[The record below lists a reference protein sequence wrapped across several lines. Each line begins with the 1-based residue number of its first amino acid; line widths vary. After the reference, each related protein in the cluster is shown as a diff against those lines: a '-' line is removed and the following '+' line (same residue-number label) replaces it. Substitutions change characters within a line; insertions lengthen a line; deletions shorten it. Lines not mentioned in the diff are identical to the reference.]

1 MHLIVVSSLDAL
13 CRREACGDLAAE
25 HPGSLVVFHDL
36 LENGLVI
43 RRVFDAAGPVEYE
56 ETILEHGCLSCA
68 VRLDLVPAIDRLAA
82 SAQGPIIIGL
92 PPAVPASVA
101 VTALNRGLS
110 RPATVSSAII
120 ALAPDALEDHIWDPH
135 TLFESGFTPV
145 ADDERTPGE
154 FLLGELAFAD
164 TVLVAEPDI
173 VPADPAGRE
182 RGLHLLRELAP
193 HAHLAPKAASVRP
206 GGHRFPDA
214 ASRTAAGT
222 VQVRRS
228 SASAAASPFVT
239 VVQRM
244 ERPLHPG
251 RFRQVLGTLAE
262 GCCVLQGHLWVASAP
277 ECRIAIQGIG
287 PRVWLENTGKWPEEP
302 AATGQAGRA
311 PGPAATVLAATG
323 EGLDPAEF
331 QRLLR
336 DCELTDDEL
345 AAGAVLPDPFGLRP
359 AS

>member
-13 CRREACGDLAAE
+13 CRREACGNLAAE

-193 HAHLAPKAASVRP
+193 HAHLA
-206 GGHRFPDA
+206 
-214 ASRTAAGT
+214 AGT

-228 SASAAASPFVT
+228 AANAAASPFVT

-262 GCCVLQGHLWVASAP
+262 GYCVLQGHLWVASAP

-287 PRVWLENTGKWPEEP
+287 PRVWLENTGTWPEEP

-331 QRLLR
+331 ERLLR

-345 AAGAVLPDPFGLRP
+345 AAGTVLPDPFGLRS

>member
-1 MHLIVVSSLDAL
+1 MRLIVVSSLDAL
-13 CRREACGDLAAE
+13 CRLEACGDLAAE

-43 RRVFDAAGPVEYE
+43 RRVFRGADPIEHD
-56 ETILEHGCLSCA
+56 ETVLEHGCLSCA
-68 VRLDLVPAIDRLAA
+68 VRLDLVPAVDRLAA
-82 SAQGPIIIGL
+82 SANGPIIIGL

-101 VTALNRGLS
+101 VRELNRGLS
-110 RPATVSSAII
+110 RPATVSSAIL
-120 ALAPDALEDHIWDPH
+120 ACAPDALEDHIWDPH

-145 ADDERTPGE
+145 ADDARTPGE

-164 TVLVAEPDI
+164 TVLVAEPDMI
-173 VPADPAGRE
+173 PADPAGRE
-182 RGLHLLRELAP
+182 RGMHLLRELAP
-193 HAHLAPKAASVRP
+193 HAHLAPKAANVRP
-206 GGHRFPDA
+206 GRHRFSEA

-222 VQVRRS
+222 IQVRRS
-228 SASAAASPFVT
+228 SGNATASPFVT

-262 GCCVLQGHLWVASAP
+262 GCCVLQGQLWVASAP

-287 PRVWLENTGKWPEEP
+287 PRVWLENTGRWPEEP
-302 AATGQAGRA
+302 AGKEQAARA
-311 PGPAATVLAATG
+311 PGPAASVLAATG

-331 QRLLR
+331 ERLLR

-359 AS
+359 AN